1 MQMPESILDLQ
12 KLLSRNLAFHA
23 VISQEVK
30 ETPYGQIT
38 FNIVLKNGEAQLS
51 TLNIVSNKRTKYLTS
66 DKDSD
71 SIWLLIPMNE

>member
-51 TLNIVSNKRTKYLTS
+51 TLNIVSNKRTKYLTNS
-66 DKDSD
+66 ETSD
-71 SIWLLIPMNE
+71 SI

>member
-30 ETPYGQIT
+30 ETPYGQAT
-38 FNIVLKNGEAQLS
+38 FNVMLKDGQAQLN
-51 TLNIVSNKRTKYLTS
+51 TLNVVTNKRTKYLTNS
-66 DKDSD
+66 ETSD
-71 SIWLLIPMNE
+71 SI

>member
-1 MQMPESILDLQ
+1 MQTPESILDLQ

-38 FNIVLKNGEAQLS
+38 FNIVLKNGEALLN
-51 TLNIVSNKRTKYLTS
+51 TLNIVSNKRTKYLTEKS
-66 DKDSD
+66 GDDN
-71 SIWLLIPMNE
+71 M